1 MRVNMTIDPRILK
14 LYDEYT
20 HAPLPRR
27 EFLERLTGL
36 CGSTVA
42 AMALLP
48 LLDSNYA
55 NAATIAADD
64 ARIATS
70 WVTYK
75 GTKGEVRAYL
85 ATPKAGPARRPG
97 VVVVHEN
104 RGLTPHIQDVTR
116 RIALAGFTGLG
127 VDLLSSLGGTPADE
141 DQGRE
146 LFAKI
151 DRNSVYLDAVA
162 AIAYLESRS
171 DAAGT
176 VGAVG
181 FCFGGQIVNQMA
193 VASPELDAAV
203 AFYGRQPPNAD
214 VPRIKARVQLHYAA
228 NDDGI
233 NAGMAAYEA
242 ALKANGVRYEQHVY
256 PGVEHA
262 FHNDSSAAR
271 YNKAAADLAW
281 SRTIAFLRSAL
292 VPSA

>member
-1 MRVNMTIDPRILK
+1 MTIDPRVLK

-27 EFLERLTGL
+27 EFLERLGAL
-36 CGSTVA
+36 CGSSAA

-55 NAATIAADD
+55 NAATIGADD

-75 GTKGEVRAYL
+75 GTKGDVRAYL
-85 ATPKAGPARRPG
+85 ATPKTGPARRPG

-116 RIALAGFTGLG
+116 RIAVAGFTGLG
-127 VDLLSSLGGTPADE
+127 VDLLSSVGGTPADE

-151 DRNSVYLDAVA
+151 DRNSAYLDAVA

-171 DAAGT
+171 DASGP

-193 VASPELDAAV
+193 VASPDLDAAV
-203 AFYGRQPPNAD
+203 AFYGRQPAASD
-214 VPRIKARVQLHYAA
+214 VPKIKARMQLHYAG

-233 NAGMAAYEA
+233 NAGIAAYEA
-242 ALKANGVRYEQHVY
+242 ALKANGVRYEQHLY

-281 SRTIAFLRSAL
+281 SRTIAFFKAAL
-292 VPSA
+292 GSPA

>member
-1 MRVNMTIDPRILK
+1 MDRKILS

-27 EFLERLTGL
+27 VFLERLTTL
-36 CGSTVA
+36 CGSTAA
-42 AMALLP
+42 AMAVLP

-55 NAATIAADD
+55 RAATVAADD

-75 GTKGEVRAYL
+75 GATGDVRAYL
-85 ATPKAGPARRPG
+85 ATPRSGPARRPG
-97 VVVVHEN
+97 VIVVHEN

-116 RIALAGFTGLG
+116 RVALAGFTGLG
-127 VDLLSSLGGTPADE
+127 VDLLSSVGGTPADE
-141 DQGRE
+141 DKGRE

-151 DRNSVYLDAVA
+151 DRNTAYLDAVA
-162 AIAYLESRS
+162 AVPYLESRP
-171 DAAGT
+171 DASGA

-193 VASPELDAAV
+193 VASTNLDAAV
-203 AFYGRQPPNAD
+203 AFYGRQPPAGD
-214 VPRIKARVQLHYAA
+214 VPKIKARVLLHYAG

-233 NAGMAAYEA
+233 NSGIAAYEA
-242 ALKANGVRYEQHVY
+242 ALKANGIRYEQHIY
-256 PGVEHA
+256 PSVEHA

-271 YNKAAADLAW
+271 YDKAAAELAW
-281 SRTIAFLRSAL
+281 SRTIAFFRAAL
-292 VPSA
+292 GPPA

>member
-1 MRVNMTIDPRILK
+1 MDPRILE

-27 EFLERLTGL
+27 LFLERLAAL
-36 CGSTVA
+36 CGSSAA
-42 AMALLP
+42 AMAVLP

-55 NAATIAADD
+55 HAATIQPDD

-70 WVTYK
+70 WVSYK
-75 GTKGEVRAYL
+75 AASGDVRAYV
-85 ATPKAGPARRPG
+85 ATPRAGSAKRPG
-97 VVVVHEN
+97 VIVVHEN

-116 RIALAGFTGLG
+116 RVALAGFTALG
-127 VDLLSSLGGTPADE
+127 VDLLTSLGGTPADE
-141 DQGRE
+141 DRARD

-151 DRNSVYLDAVA
+151 DRNAVHLDAVGA
-162 AIAYLESRS
+162 VAYLESRP
-171 DAAGT
+171 DALGT

-193 VASPELDAAV
+193 VTAPNLDAGV
-203 AFYGRQPPNAD
+203 VFYGRQPPAAD
-214 VPRIKARVQLHYAA
+214 VAKIKARMLLHYAG
-228 NDDGI
+228 NDAGI
-233 NAGMAAYEA
+233 NAGIEAYEA

-262 FHNDSSAAR
+262 FHNDTAGVR
-271 YNKAAADLAW
+271 YNKEAADLAW

-292 VPSA
+292 GAA

>member
-1 MRVNMTIDPRILK
+1 MTIDPRVLK

-27 EFLERLTGL
+27 VFLERLSAL
-36 CGSTVA
+36 CGSTA
-42 AMALLP
+42 AAAALLP

-55 NAATIAADD
+55 NAATIGTDD

-70 WVTYK
+70 WITYK
-75 GTKGEVRAYL
+75 GPKGDVKAYL
-85 ATPKAGPARRPG
+85 ATPKTGPARRPG
-97 VVVVHEN
+97 VIVVHEN

-116 RIALAGFTGLG
+116 RIAVAGFTGLG

-151 DRNSVYLDAVA
+151 DRNSAYLDAVA
-162 AIAYLESRS
+162 AIPYLESRS

-193 VASPELDAAV
+193 VASPDLDAAV
-203 AFYGRQPPNAD
+203 AFYGRQPAAAD
-214 VPRIKARVQLHYAA
+214 VPRIKARVQLHYAG

-233 NAGMAAYEA
+233 NAGIAAYEA

-271 YNKAAADLAW
+271 YDKAAAELAW
-281 SRTIAFLRSAL
+281 TRTIAFFKAAL
-292 VPSA
+292 GNPA

>member
-1 MRVNMTIDPRILK
+1 MDARILK

-27 EFLERLTGL
+27 VFIERLAGL
-36 CGSTVA
+36 CGSTA
-42 AMALLP
+42 ARWHCFRC
-48 LLDSNYA
+48 ST
-55 NAATIAADD
+55 ATTRKRRRSPADD

-75 GTKGEVRAYL
+75 GPSGDVKAYL
-85 ATPKAGPARRPG
+85 ATPRSGPAKRPG
-97 VVVVHEN
+97 VIVVHEN

-116 RIALAGFTGLG
+116 RVALAGFTGLG

-141 DQGRE
+141 DKARD

-151 DRNSVYLDAVA
+151 DRNTVYLDAVA
-162 AIAYLESRS
+162 AVSYLESRP
-171 DAAGT
+171 DASGP

-181 FCFGGQIVNQMA
+181 FCFGGQIVNQIA
-193 VASPELDAAV
+193 TAAPSLDAAV
-203 AFYGRQPPNAD
+203 PFYGRQPPASD
-214 VPRIKARVQLHYAA
+214 VPKIKARMLLHYAG

-233 NAGMAAYEA
+233 NAGIAAYEA
-242 ALKANGVRYEQHVY
+242 ALKANGVAYEQHVY

-262 FHNDSSAAR
+262 FHNDTSAAR

-281 SRTIAFLRSAL
+281 TRTIAFFKATLGA
-292 VPSA
+292 

>member
-1 MRVNMTIDPRILK
+1 MSIDPRILK

-27 EFLERLTGL
+27 VFLERLTAL
-36 CGSTVA
+36 CGSA
-42 AMALLP
+42 AAATAVLP

-55 NAATIAADD
+55 NAATIAAEDP
-64 ARIATS
+64 RVATS
-70 WVTYK
+70 WISYK
-75 GTKGEVRAYL
+75 GATGEVRAYL
-85 ATPKAGPARRPG
+85 ATPKTGPARRPG
-97 VVVVHEN
+97 IVVIHEN

-116 RIALAGFTGLG
+116 RIAIAGFTGLG

-141 DQGRE
+141 DKGRD

-151 DRNSVYLDAVA
+151 DRNNIYLDAVA
-162 AIAYLESRS
+162 AIPYLESRP
-171 DAAGT
+171 DATGA

-193 VASPELDAAV
+193 VASPNLDAAV
-203 AFYGRQPPNAD
+203 AFYGRQPPAGD
-214 VPRIKARVQLHYAA
+214 VPKIKARVLLHYAG

-242 ALKANGVRYEQHVY
+242 ALKANGIRYEQHVY

-271 YNKAAADLAW
+271 YNKAAAELAW
-281 SRTIAFLRSAL
+281 SRTIAFFKSAL
-292 VPSA
+292 GAPA

>member
-1 MRVNMTIDPRILK
+1 MTIDPRILK

-27 EFLERLTGL
+27 VFLERLSVI
-36 CGSTVA
+36 CGGTAA

-55 NAATIAADD
+55 NAATIGTDD

-70 WVTYK
+70 WITYK
-75 GTKGEVRAYL
+75 GVNGDVKAYV
-85 ATPKAGPARRPG
+85 ATPRSGPARRPG
-97 VVVVHEN
+97 VIVVHEN

-116 RIALAGFTGLG
+116 RIAVAGFTGLG

-151 DRNSVYLDAVA
+151 DRNSAHLDAVA
-162 AIAYLESRS
+162 AIPYLESRS
-171 DAAGT
+171 DAAGPT
-176 VGAVG
+176 GAVG

-193 VASPELDAAV
+193 VASTNLDAAV
-203 AFYGRQPPNAD
+203 AFYGRQPAASD
-214 VPRIKARVQLHYAA
+214 VAKIRARIQLHYAG

-242 ALKANGVRYEQHVY
+242 ALKANGVRYEQFVY

-281 SRTIAFLRSAL
+281 SRTIAFFKSAL
-292 VPSA
+292 GTPA

>member
-1 MRVNMTIDPRILK
+1 MDARILK

-27 EFLERLTGL
+27 VFIERLAAL
-36 CGSTVA
+36 CGSTAA

-55 NAATIAADD
+55 NAATVPADD
-64 ARIATS
+64 ARVATS

-75 GTKGEVRAYL
+75 GASGDVKAYV
-85 ATPKAGPARRPG
+85 ATPRSGAAKRPG
-97 VVVVHEN
+97 VIVVHEN

-116 RIALAGFTGLG
+116 RVALAGFTGLG

-141 DQGRE
+141 DKARE

-151 DRNSVYLDAVA
+151 DRNTVHLDAVA
-162 AIAYLESRS
+162 AVAYLESRP
-171 DAAGT
+171 DASGP

-181 FCFGGQIVNQMA
+181 FCFGGQIVNQIA
-193 VASPELDAAV
+193 TAAPSLDAAV
-203 AFYGRQPPNAD
+203 PFYGRQPPASD
-214 VPRIKARVQLHYAA
+214 VPKIKAKLLLHYAG

-233 NAGMAAYEA
+233 NGGIAAYEA
-242 ALKANGVRYEQHVY
+242 ALKANGVTYEQHVY

-262 FHNDSSAAR
+262 FHNDTSAAR
-271 YNKAAADLAW
+271 YNQAAAELAW
-281 SRTIAFLRSAL
+281 TRTIAFFKVTLGA
-292 VPSA
+292 